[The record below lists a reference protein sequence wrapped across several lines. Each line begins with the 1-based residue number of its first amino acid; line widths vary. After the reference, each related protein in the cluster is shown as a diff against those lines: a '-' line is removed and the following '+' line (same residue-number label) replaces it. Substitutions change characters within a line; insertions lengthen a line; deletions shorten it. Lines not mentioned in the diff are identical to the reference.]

1 MPASQKIVPHIWF
14 DKEAVKAAEF
24 YVSIFPASQITGTTL
39 LRDTPSGDT
48 DIVSFTLAGYAFQ
61 AISAGPIFKLNPSV
75 SFAVNCATAG
85 EVDALWARLSDGGQ
99 ALMPLDA
106 YPFNP
111 RFGWVQDRFGVSWQL
126 MVSDTGTAGKPTITP
141 SLLFVGANCGK
152 AEEAMGFYTSV
163 FKDSTV
169 GHVLRY
175 GPDQAPDQEG
185 TVMHADFV
193 LEGQRFAIGESAWP
207 HEFAFNEAIS
217 FIVNCNDQAEID
229 VYWER
234 LSAVPEAEQCGW
246 LKDRYGLSWQIVP
259 TAMETMMGSGSPE
272 QIARVTQAFLPMKKL
287 DLAVLISAFS
297 HQLD

>member
-1 MPASQKIVPHIWF
+1 MPDPQKIVPHLWF
-14 DKEAVKAAEF
+14 DKEAVAAAEF
-24 YVSIFPASQITGTTL
+24 YVSVFPASQITGATV

-48 DIVSFTLAGYAFQ
+48 DIVSFVLAGYAFQ
-61 AISAGPIFKLNPSV
+61 AISAGPFFKLNPSV
-75 SFAVNCATAG
+75 SFTVNCATAG
-85 EVDALWARLSDGGQ
+85 EVDALWAKLADGGQ

-111 RFGWVQDRFGVSWQL
+111 CFGWVQDRFGLSWQL
-126 MVSDTGTAGKPTITP
+126 ALSETNVPGQPSITP

-152 AEEAMGFYTSV
+152 AEEAIGFYTAV
-163 FKDSTV
+163 FSNSAV

-175 GPDQAPDQEG
+175 GSGQAPDQEG
-185 TVMHADFV
+185 TVMHADF
-193 LEGQRFAIGESAWP
+193 LLDGQRFTIGDSAWP

-217 FIVNCNDQAEID
+217 FIVNCANQAEID
-229 VYWER
+229 AYWER

-259 TAMETMMGSGSPE
+259 TAMGEMMSTGSPE

-287 DLAVLISAFS
+287 DLAVLINAFR
-297 HQLD
+297 HP

>member
-1 MPASQKIVPHIWF
+1 MPTPQKIVPHMWF
-14 DKEAVKAAEF
+14 DKEAVAAAEF
-24 YVSIFPASQITGTTL
+24 YVSIFPASQITSATV

-48 DIVSFTLAGYAFQ
+48 DMVSFVLAGYAFQ
-61 AISAGPIFKLNPSV
+61 AISAGPFFKLNPSV
-75 SFAVNCATAG
+75 SFAVNCATVG

-126 MVSDTGTAGKPTITP
+126 MLSEMETAGQPSITP

-152 AEEAMGFYTSV
+152 AEDAISFYTSL
-163 FKDSTV
+163 FKDSAV

-193 LEGQRFAIGESAWP
+193 LEGQHFAIGDSAWP

-217 FIVNCNDQAEID
+217 FIVNCENQAEID
-229 VYWER
+229 AYWER

-259 TAMETMMGSGSPE
+259 TAMEEMMHTGSPE
-272 QIARVTQAFLPMKKL
+272 QIARVTQAFLSMKKF
-287 DLAVLISAFS
+287 DLAALSSAFH
-297 HQLD
+297 HQ

>member
-1 MPASQKIVPHIWF
+1 MPAPQKIVPHLWF
-14 DKEAVKAAEF
+14 DKEAVAAAQF
-24 YVSIFPASQITGTTL
+24 YVSIFPDSQITGTTM

-48 DIVSFTLAGYAFQ
+48 DIVSFVLAGYAFQ
-61 AISAGPIFKLNPSV
+61 AISAGPLFKLNPSV
-75 SFAVNCATAG
+75 SFTVNCATAG

-99 ALMPLDA
+99 ALMPLDT

-126 MVSDTGTAGKPTITP
+126 AVSDAETAGQPSITP

-152 AEEAMGFYTSV
+152 AEEAIGFYTSI
-163 FKDSTV
+163 FNNSAV
-169 GHVLRY
+169 GHIMRY
-175 GPDQAPDQEG
+175 GPNQAPDQEG

-193 LEGQRFAIGESAWP
+193 LAGQRFTIGDSAWP

-217 FIVNCNDQAEID
+217 FIVNCDSQAEID
-229 VYWER
+229 AYWER

-259 TAMETMMGSGSPE
+259 AAMEEMMLSGSPE

-287 DLAVLISAFS
+287 DLAVLQRAFTG
-297 HQLD
+297 DR

>member
-1 MPASQKIVPHIWF
+1 MQTPQRIVPHIWF
-14 DKEAVKAAEF
+14 DKEAVTAAEF
-24 YVSIFPASQITGTTL
+24 YVSVFPDSRITSTTV

-48 DIVSFTLAGYAFQ
+48 DIVSFVLAGYAFQ
-61 AISAGPIFKLNPSV
+61 AISAGPFFKLNPSV
-75 SFAVNCATAG
+75 SFTVNCATAG
-85 EVDALWARLSDGGQ
+85 EVDALWAKLADGGQ

-126 MVSDTGTAGKPTITP
+126 ALSETNAAGQPSITP

-152 AEEAMGFYTSV
+152 AEDAISFYTSV
-163 FKDSTV
+163 FSKSAV
-169 GHVLRY
+169 GHVMRY
-175 GPDQAPDQEG
+175 GPDQAPDREG
-185 TVMHADFV
+185 TVMHADFM
-193 LEGQRFAIGESAWP
+193 LAGQPFTIGESAWP

-217 FIVNCNDQAEID
+217 FIVTCDSQAEID
-229 VYWER
+229 ACWER

-259 TAMETMMGSGSPE
+259 AAMGEMMSNGSPE

-287 DLAVLISAFS
+287 DLAILQRAYAAA
-297 HQLD
+297 

>member
-1 MPASQKIVPHIWF
+1 MSTSQRIVPHIWF
-14 DKEAVKAAEF
+14 DKEAVQAAEF
-24 YVSIFPASQITGTTL
+24 YVSVFPASQITNKTI
-39 LRDTPSGDT
+39 LRDTPSGDC
-48 DIVSFTLAGYAFQ
+48 DVVSFALAGYAFQ
-61 AISAGPIFKLNPSV
+61 AISAGPAFKVNPSI

-85 EVDALWARLSDGGQ
+85 EVDALWAKLADGGQ

-126 MVSDTGTAGKPTITP
+126 AVSEAETPGKPSITP

-152 AEEAMGFYTSV
+152 AEEAIHFYTAV
-163 FKDSTV
+163 FQDSAA
-169 GHVLRY
+169 GHMLRY

-193 LEGQRFAIGESAWP
+193 LESQRFAIGDSAWP

-217 FIVNCNDQAEID
+217 FIVNCENQAEID
-229 VYWER
+229 AYWGR

-259 TAMETMMGSGSPE
+259 AAMEEMMLTGSPE
-272 QIARVTQAFLPMKKL
+272 QIARITQAFLPMKKL
-287 DLAVLISAFS
+287 DLAIVKRAYEAA
-297 HQLD
+297 

>member
-1 MPASQKIVPHIWF
+1 MQTPQRIVPHIWF
-14 DKEAVKAAEF
+14 DKEAVTAAEF
-24 YVSIFPASQITGTTL
+24 YVSVFPDSRITSTTV

-48 DIVSFTLAGYAFQ
+48 DIVSFVLAGYAFQ
-61 AISAGPIFKLNPSV
+61 AISAGPFFKLNPSV
-75 SFAVNCATAG
+75 SFTVNCATAG
-85 EVDALWARLSDGGQ
+85 EVDALWAKLADGGQ

-126 MVSDTGTAGKPTITP
+126 ALSETNAAGQPSITP

-152 AEEAMGFYTSV
+152 AEDAISFYTSV
-163 FKDSTV
+163 FSNSAV
-169 GHVLRY
+169 GHVMRY
-175 GPDQAPDQEG
+175 GPDQAPDREG

-193 LEGQRFAIGESAWP
+193 LAGQAFAIGDSAWP

-217 FIVNCNDQAEID
+217 FIVTCDSQAEID
-229 VYWER
+229 ACWER

-259 TAMETMMGSGSPE
+259 AAMGEMMSNGSPE
-272 QIARVTQAFLPMKKL
+272 QIARVTEAFLPMKKL
-287 DLAVLISAFS
+287 DLVVLQNAYAAA
-297 HQLD
+297 

>member
-1 MPASQKIVPHIWF
+1 MSASQKIVPHLWF
-14 DKEAVKAAEF
+14 DKEAVQAAEF
-24 YVSIFPASQITGTTL
+24 YVSVFPASRITGTTV
-39 LRDTPSGDT
+39 LRDTPPGDC
-48 DIVSFTLAGYAFQ
+48 DVVSFTLAGYAFQ
-61 AISAGPIFKLNPSV
+61 AISAGPFFNINPSV
-75 SFAVNCATAG
+75 SFAVNCATAS

-126 MVSDTGTAGKPTITP
+126 MLSETNAAGKPSITP

-152 AEEAMGFYTSV
+152 AEEAIGFYTSI
-163 FKDSTV
+163 FKDSAV
-169 GHVLRY
+169 GNVMRY
-175 GPDQAPDQEG
+175 GPDQPPDQEG

-193 LEGQRFAIGESAWP
+193 LASQRFAIGESAWP

-217 FIVNCNDQAEID
+217 FIVNCDSQAEID
-229 VYWER
+229 AYWER

-259 TAMETMMGSGSPE
+259 AAMEKMMLTGSP
-272 QIARVTQAFLPMKKL
+272 QQVARVTQAFLPMKKL
-287 DLAVLISAFS
+287 DLAVIQSAY
-297 HQLD
+297 DGA